1 MDLIP
6 QPLLLAISMA
16 ACLGGSLIRKIY
28 SDKFPGSALAR
39 NVYNAVSTGVS
50 AVALAV
56 MAICFYGLA
65 SLSSV
70 SLFTLLLA
78 VAFGVITA
86 LQQLMMLKAFEVGPF
101 AYTSVITSLSML
113 IPTLSGALIFK
124 TETIRP
130 LQYVGIALMVV
141 CLVLSVDT
149 KKGAEEKKASL
160 KWMLF
165 CGGSFIFC
173 GLIGVM
179 QTWHQSNAEH
189 RDELNAFLVIAFVI
203 AFVYSTAMS
212 LISLKKEPKRADG
225 EGRRFPFLAL
235 LPLLLIA
242 MAGVCGAANNMF
254 NLYLVGKMEKAV
266 FFPLVNGGGLIL
278 TTLSAVI
285 IFREKLSV
293 KQWIGMAFGVAA
305 VFLLCF

>member
-1 MDLIP
+1 MNLIP

-28 SDKFPGSALAR
+28 SDKFSGSALAR
-39 NVYNAVSTGVS
+39 NVYNAVSTGI
-50 AVALAV
+50 AAIALAV
-56 MAICFYGLA
+56 MAICFYGLT

-70 SLFTLLLA
+70 SLFTIMLA

-124 TETIRP
+124 TETISQ
-130 LQYVGIALMVV
+130 LQYIGIALMVV

-149 KKGAEEKKASL
+149 KKGAEEKKASF
-160 KWMLF
+160 KWILF

-189 RDELNAFLVIAFVI
+189 KDELNVFLVIAFVI
-203 AFVYSTAMS
+203 ACAYSTLMS
-212 LISLKKEPKRADG
+212 LISLKKEPKKTDG
-225 EGRRFPFLAL
+225 ESNRFPFFAIM
-235 LPLLLIA
+235 PLLIVA
-242 MAGVCGAANNMF
+242 VAGICGAMNNMF
-254 NLYLVGKMEKAV
+254 NLYLVGKMKTAV
-266 FFPLVNGGGLIL
+266 FFPIVNGGGLIL
-278 TTLSAVI
+278 TTLSALV
-285 IFREKLSV
+285 IFREKLSI

>member
-70 SLFTLLLA
+70 FTVLLA

-189 RDELNAFLVIAFVI
+189 KDELNAF
-203 AFVYSTAMS
+203 VYSTVMS

-242 MAGVCGAANNMF
+242 VAGVCGAANNMF

-278 TTLSAVI
+278 TTLSALV